1 MTLPT
6 FRRVLA
12 VSAHPDDSE
21 LGCGG
26 TLAKVIKT
34 GVPVDV
40 CVMSRCSD
48 EAPRGKENLRVD
60 EFAKAAR
67 ILGARKTH
75 VFDLRNRDLPS
86 QSIEMLERFAELQE
100 AVKPDLVFIPWIEDS
115 HQDHSATALA
125 AIRSFRRKETILQYE
140 VLRYGSHSFTPD
152 LFVDVTDFLHLKIEA
167 LMSYKS
173 QIAQRPYFDEETF
186 RGLARTR
193 GAQIGFDYAEGFLV
207 YKMLW

>member
-1 MTLPT
+1 MMLDR
-6 FRRVLA
+6 FKRVLA
-12 VSAHPDDSE
+12 VSAHPDDAE

-26 TLAKVIKT
+26 SLAKIVKA
-34 GVPVDV
+34 GVPVEV

-48 EAPRGKENLRVD
+48 EAPRGKENLRVE
-60 EFAKAAR
+60 EFTEAAR
-67 ILGARKTH
+67 TLGVRKTH

-100 AVKPDLVFIPWIEDS
+100 AVKPDLVLIPWTEDS

-125 AIRSFRRKETILQYE
+125 AIRSFRREETVLQYE
-140 VLRYGSHSFTPD
+140 ILRYGSNSFTPN
-152 LFVDVTDFLHLKIEA
+152 LFVDIKDFLPLKVKA
-167 LMSYKS
+167 LLCYRS
-173 QIAQRPYFDEETF
+173 QIAQRAYFDEESF

-207 YKMLW
+207 HKLLW